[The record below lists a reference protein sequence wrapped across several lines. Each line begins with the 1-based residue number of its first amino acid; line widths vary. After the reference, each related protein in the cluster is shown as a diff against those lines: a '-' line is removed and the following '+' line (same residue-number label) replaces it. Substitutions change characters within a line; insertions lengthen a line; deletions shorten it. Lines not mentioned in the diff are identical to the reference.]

1 METSKGMR
9 VNEPRG
15 NIIWGR
21 CVAERGKSSLGR
33 QSINQFLGKAVS
45 LVSSVVMIHQL
56 KVSCVVMTIALAT
69 TFWSKD
75 EEDLPDHELSEWKI
89 GEIISGG
96 EVDLEKLEVKVVA
109 IENWGLH

>member
-1 METSKGMR
+1 
-9 VNEPRG
+9 
-15 NIIWGR
+15 
-21 CVAERGKSSLGR
+21 
-33 QSINQFLGKAVS
+33 
-45 LVSSVVMIHQL
+45 
-56 KVSCVVMTIALAT
+56 MTIALAT

-96 EVDLEKLEVKVVA
+96 EVDLEKLEGKVVA